1 MYEKA
6 FRSSAEE
13 NSKKSF
19 VGLKK
24 GRIFAPA
31 FDKGTALERKAARK
45 REDIEFLRL

>member
-1 MYEKA
+1 MFYKS
-6 FRSSAEE
+6 FRGCAGAGV
-13 NSKKSF
+13 KKSF